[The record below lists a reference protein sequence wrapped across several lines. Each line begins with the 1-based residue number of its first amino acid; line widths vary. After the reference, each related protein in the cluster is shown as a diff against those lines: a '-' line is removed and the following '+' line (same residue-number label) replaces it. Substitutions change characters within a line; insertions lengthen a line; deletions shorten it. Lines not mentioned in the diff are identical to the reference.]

1 MYKAICGLVSLAL
14 VFSPAACLLP
24 GNFLC
29 PLPIPDLS
37 QKLHHPVK
45 LKATTKLYFFFFFFF
60 SPEQPSMATL
70 QKHRQQRKRKQT
82 HPLPTGSLSSKLLT
96 SLVSRQMVQNLELS
110 LQVGLPTGPFWDP
123 EIGLGLTGTH
133 TGYLCIP

>member
-14 VFSPAACLLP
+14 VFSPAACLPP

-29 PLPIPDLS
+29 PLPIPNLS
-37 QKLHHPVK
+37 QKLHHPIK
-45 LKATTKLYFFFFFFF
+45 PKATTKLYFVFFFF
-60 SPEQPSMATL
+60 SPEQPSMRTL
-70 QKHRQQRKRKQT
+70 QIHRQQRKRKQT
-82 HPLPTGSLSSKLLT
+82 HPLPTRSLSSKLLT

-110 LQVGLPTGPFWDP
+110 LQWGLPRGPFWDP
-123 EIGLGLTGTH
+123 QIGLGLTSTH